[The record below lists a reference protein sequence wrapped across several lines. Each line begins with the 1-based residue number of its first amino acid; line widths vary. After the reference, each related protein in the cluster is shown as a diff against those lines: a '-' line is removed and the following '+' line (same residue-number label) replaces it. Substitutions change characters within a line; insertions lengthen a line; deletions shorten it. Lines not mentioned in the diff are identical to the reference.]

1 MKIFERT
8 CRRPLMPACTGSLLL
23 LLGSIAPVIPPVA
36 AQGTRAAPTSL
47 PPDQG
52 NVGRPDPVNR
62 FTATDGEDLYRSIC
76 QGCHMPD
83 AKGARGAGMF
93 PALAGNPKLISAV
106 YPAYVVLN
114 GLHGMPS
121 FAADLDD
128 AQIAAVANYVV
139 THFGN
144 HAKSLATAASVKAI
158 RP

>member
-1 MKIFERT
+1 M
-8 CRRPLMPACTGSLLL
+8 MSACAASPLLL
-23 LLGSIAPVIPPVA
+23 LLGLFAPAIPSVM
-36 AQGTRAAPTSL
+36 AQGTGAAPASL

-62 FTATDGEDLYRSIC
+62 FTATDGETLYRSIC
-76 QGCHMPD
+76 QGCHMAD
-83 AKGARGAGMF
+83 AKGAHGAGMF

-106 YPAYVVLN
+106 YPAYVVVN

-128 AQIAAVANYVV
+128 AQIAAVVNYVV

-144 HAKSLATAASVKAI
+144 HAKSLVTAASVKAI